1 MFGTKYCPQFLFTQQ
16 DVLLEETHT
25 KNLFRFAVALIIIS
39 SLALSF
45 SACVPDDPGD
55 ATLWI
60 VTEESRISDGMN
72 WQTEQIMKAFKK
84 ANPDVRVTLEILPNE
99 KEHAQERS
107 VRLEQIRTDILAGKG
122 PDVYLIP
129 NETIMNDPLFKDVQQ
144 AMHNG
149 VFADISSYYDADTD
163 LGKEDLVT
171 EVMDGGVVNGARYVL
186 PLRYTYPVLYTDR
199 QLMQAAGLDLEAAS
213 DFNSLFNA
221 LLTADEPQWHCT
233 PASSA
238 ATGYAPFLPPMTDY
252 ASGKV
257 LINEAQMSDLLRK
270 YQGMADTVATS
281 FGMSSYISKGTFFTE
296 QQPIDMGWLHKVVD
310 FSAIS
315 KAENQDLV
323 AIPVRAADGDL
334 VASVSY
340 YAAVGNGCSNPEL
353 AYEFVRE
360 FLTEDVQFERE
371 RLELSKY
378 SATSI
383 ASGLPVRNKGKA
395 DELWTMYKKINKGF
409 GSGEEQTRRKKA
421 VMAVYLTQADV
432 PILDT
437 HIDRVYFATSF
448 DQQAMVDAVR
458 KVLFEQAD
466 IDTVAKDL
474 IFQLQIHAAEG

>member
-1 MFGTKYCPQFLFTQQ
+1 MKKSTI
-16 DVLLEETHT
+16 VLLITLVSM
-25 KNLFRFAVALIIIS
+25 LFLLS
-39 SLALSF
+39 SCAN
-45 SACVPDDPGD
+45 DTDPKEKS
-55 ATLWI
+55 LWI

-72 WQTEQIMKAFKK
+72 WQTEQIIKAFKK
-84 ANPDVRVTLEILPNE
+84 ANPDVTVTLEILPNE

-107 VRLEQIRTDILAGKG
+107 VRLEQIRTDILAGNG

-129 NETIMNDPLFKDVQQ
+129 NETLMNDPLFKDVQQ

-149 VFADISSYYDADTD
+149 VFADISSYYDADIA

-171 EVMDGGVVNGARYVL
+171 EVMDGGVINGARYVL

-213 DFNSLFNA
+213 DFSSLLNA
-221 LLTADEPQWHCT
+221 LLASGEPQWYCT

-238 ATGYAPFLPPMTDY
+238 ATGYAPYLPQMIDY

-257 LINEAQMSDLLRK
+257 LINEAQMADFLRTCLD
-270 YQGMADTVATS
+270 QSNAVS
-281 FGMSSYISKGTFFTE
+281 PNFSMSSYISKGTFFTE
-296 QQPIDMGWLHKVVD
+296 QQPIDMGWLHNAVAL
-310 FSAIS
+310 SAIS

-334 VASVSY
+334 VVCVSY

-353 AYEFVRE
+353 AYKFVRE

-378 SATSI
+378 SATAI
-383 ASGLPVRNKGKA
+383 ASGLPVRSKGKA
-395 DELWTMYKKINKGF
+395 NELWTMYKKINKGF
-409 GSGEEQTRRKKA
+409 GSDEEQTRRKKA
-421 VMAVYLTQADV
+421 VMAVSLTQADLS
-432 PILDT
+432 ILDT
-437 HIDRVYFATSF
+437 HIDRVHFTTSF
-448 DQQAMVDAVR
+448 DQQTMADAVG
-458 KVLFEQAD
+458 KVLLEQAD

-474 IFQLQIHAAEG
+474 IFQLQVHAAEG

>member
-1 MFGTKYCPQFLFTQQ
+1 MKKRT
-16 DVLLEETHT
+16 
-25 KNLFRFAVALIIIS
+25 ALIMFLLIS
-39 SLALSF
+39 MLLLLS
-45 SACVPDDPGD
+45 SCAHDTD
-55 ATLWI
+55 AEERTLWI
-60 VTEESRISDGMN
+60 VTEESRITDGMN
-72 WQTEQIMKAFKK
+72 WQTQQIMKAFKK
-84 ANPDVRVTLEILPNE
+84 ANPEVTVTLEILPNE
-99 KEHAQERS
+99 KDHAQERS
-107 VRLEQIRTDILAGKG
+107 VRLEQIRTDTLAGKG

-149 VFADISSYYDADTD
+149 VFADIGTYYDADTD

-199 QLMQAAGLDLEAAS
+199 QIMQAAGLDLETAAS

-221 LLTADEPQWHCT
+221 LLSTSEQQWHCT

-238 ATGYAPFLPPMTDY
+238 ATGYAPFLPPMIDY

-270 YQGMADTVATS
+270 YQGKADTVATS

-296 QQPIDMGWLHKVVD
+296 QQPIDIGWLHNAVTL
-310 FSAIS
+310 SAIS
-315 KAENQDLV
+315 KTENQDLV

-334 VASVSY
+334 VACVSY

-360 FLTEDVQFERE
+360 FLTEDVQFEQE

-378 SATSI
+378 SAQTI
-383 ASGLPVRNKGKA
+383 ATGLPVRSKGKT

-409 GSGEEQTRRKKA
+409 GSDEEQTRRKKA
-421 VMAVYLTQADV
+421 VMGVTLTQADV

>member
-1 MFGTKYCPQFLFTQQ
+1 MKKRT
-16 DVLLEETHT
+16 
-25 KNLFRFAVALIIIS
+25 ALIMFLLIS
-39 SLALSF
+39 MLLLLS
-45 SACVPDDPGD
+45 SCAHDTD
-55 ATLWI
+55 AEERTLWI
-60 VTEESRISDGMN
+60 VTEESRITDGMN
-72 WQTEQIMKAFKK
+72 WQTQQIMKAFKK
-84 ANPDVRVTLEILPNE
+84 ANPEVTVTLEILPNE
-99 KEHAQERS
+99 KDHAQERS
-107 VRLEQIRTDILAGKG
+107 VRLEQIRTDTLAGKG

-199 QLMQAAGLDLEAAS
+199 QLMQAAGHDLEAAS

-221 LLTADEPQWHCT
+221 LLSTSEQQWHCT

-238 ATGYAPFLPPMTDY
+238 ATGYAPFLPPMIDY

-270 YQGMADTVATS
+270 YQGKADTVATS

-296 QQPIDMGWLHKVVD
+296 QQPIDIGWLHNAVTL
-310 FSAIS
+310 SAIS
-315 KAENQDLV
+315 KTENQDLV

-334 VASVSY
+334 VACVSY

-360 FLTEDVQFERE
+360 FLTEDVQFEQE

-378 SATSI
+378 SAQTI
-383 ASGLPVRNKGKA
+383 ATGLPVRSKGKT

-409 GSGEEQTRRKKA
+409 GSDEEQTRRKKA
-421 VMAVYLTQADV
+421 VMAVSLTQADV

>member
-1 MFGTKYCPQFLFTQQ
+1 MKKSIII
-16 DVLLEETHT
+16 LL
-25 KNLFRFAVALIIIS
+25 VALVSMLFLLS
-39 SLALSF
+39 S
-45 SACVPDDPGD
+45 CTHDTDPEER
-55 ATLWI
+55 TLWI
-60 VTEESRISDGMN
+60 VTEESRITDGMN
-72 WQTEQIMKAFKK
+72 WQTEQIIKAFKK
-84 ANPDVRVTLEILPNE
+84 ENPDVTVTLEILPNE
-99 KEHAQERS
+99 TDHAQERS
-107 VRLEQIRTDILAGKG
+107 VRLEQIRTDILAGNG

-129 NETIMNDPLFKDVQQ
+129 NETLMNDPLFKDVQQ

-149 VFADISSYYDADTD
+149 VFADISSYYDADTT

-171 EVMDGGVVNGARYVL
+171 EVMNGGVVNGARYVL

-238 ATGYAPFLPPMTDY
+238 ATGYAPFLPPMIDY

-257 LINEAQMSDLLRK
+257 RINEAQMAEFLRTCLDQSD
-270 YQGMADTVATS
+270 AVSTNIA
-281 FGMSSYISKGTFFTE
+281 MSSYISKGAFLTE
-296 QQPIDMGWLHKVVD
+296 QQPIDAGWLHQVVE
-310 FSAIS
+310 FGAIS

-323 AIPVRAADGDL
+323 AVPIRAANGDL
-334 VASVSY
+334 VACVSY

-353 AYEFVRE
+353 AYKFVRE

-378 SATSI
+378 SATTI
-383 ASGLPVRNKGKA
+383 ASGLPVRSKGKT

-409 GSGEEQTRRKKA
+409 GSDEDQIRRKKA
-421 VMAVYLTQADV
+421 VMAVSLTQADV

-448 DQQAMVDAVR
+448 DQQTMADAVGT
-458 KVLFEQAD
+458 VLFEQAD

>member
-1 MFGTKYCPQFLFTQQ
+1 MKKSIII
-16 DVLLEETHT
+16 LL
-25 KNLFRFAVALIIIS
+25 VALVSMLFLLS
-39 SLALSF
+39 S
-45 SACVPDDPGD
+45 CTHDTDPEER
-55 ATLWI
+55 TLWI
-60 VTEESRISDGMN
+60 VTEESRITDGMN
-72 WQTEQIMKAFKK
+72 WQTEQIIKAFKK
-84 ANPDVRVTLEILPNE
+84 ENPDVTVTLEILPNE
-99 KEHAQERS
+99 TDHAQERS

-129 NETIMNDPLFKDVQQ
+129 NETLMNEPLFKDVQQ
-144 AMHNG
+144 AMYNG
-149 VFADISSYYDADTD
+149 VFADISSYYDADTT

-199 QLMQAAGLDLEAAS
+199 QIMQAAGLGLEAAS
-213 DFNSLFNA
+213 DFNSLFNV
-221 LLTADEPQWHCT
+221 LLTASEPQWHCT

-238 ATGYAPFLPPMTDY
+238 ATGYASFLPPMIDY

-257 LINEAQMSDLLRK
+257 LINETQMADLLRK
-270 YQGMADTVATS
+270 YQSMADMVAIS

-296 QQPIDMGWLHKVVD
+296 QQPIDMGWLHQVLD

-315 KAENQDLV
+315 QVENQDLV
-323 AIPVRAADGDL
+323 AIPVRATNGDL

-353 AYEFVRE
+353 AYKFIRE

-378 SATSI
+378 SATTI
-383 ASGLPVRNKGKA
+383 ASGLPVRSKGKT

-409 GSGEEQTRRKKA
+409 GSDEEQMRRKKA
-421 VMAVYLTQADV
+421 VMAVSLTQADV
-432 PILDT
+432 PILDA

-458 KVLFEQAD
+458 KVLFEDAD
-466 IDTVAKDL
+466 INTVAKDL
-474 IFQLQIHAAEG
+474 IFQLQLHAAEG

>member
-1 MFGTKYCPQFLFTQQ
+1 MKRIAIS
-16 DVLLEETHT
+16 LL
-25 KNLFRFAVALIIIS
+25 AALIIVMFLLS
-39 SLALSF
+39 SCAN
-45 SACVPDDPGD
+45 DTDPKGQP
-55 ATLWI
+55 LWI

-84 ANPDVRVTLEILPNE
+84 ANPDVTLTLEILPNE

-107 VRLEQIRTDILAGKG
+107 VRLEQIRTEILAGKG
-122 PDVYLIP
+122 PDVYLIS

-163 LGKEDLVT
+163 IGKEDLIT

-199 QLMQAAGLDLEAAS
+199 QIMQAAGLDLETAAS

-221 LLTADEPQWHCT
+221 LLTVDEPQWHCT

-238 ATGYAPFLPPMTDY
+238 ATGYAPYLSPMINY

-257 LINEAQMSDLLRK
+257 LINEAQMSDLLK
-270 YQGMADTVATS
+270 TYQGMADTAATS

-296 QQPIDMGWLHKVVD
+296 QQPIDMGWLHKVVE

-315 KAENQDLV
+315 QVENQDLV
-323 AIPVRAADGDL
+323 AIPVRAANGDL
-334 VASVSY
+334 VACVSY
-340 YAAVGNGCSNPEL
+340 FAAVGNGCSNPEL
-353 AYEFVRE
+353 AYKFIRK

-383 ASGLPVRNKGKA
+383 ASGLPVRSKGKA
-395 DELWTMYKKINKGF
+395 DELWTMYKKINKSF
-409 GSGEEQTRRKKA
+409 GSDEEQMRRKKA
-421 VMAVYLTQADV
+421 VMAVALTQADV
-432 PILDT
+432 PILDA

>member
-1 MFGTKYCPQFLFTQQ
+1 MKKSTL
-16 DVLLEETHT
+16 VLLI
-25 KNLFRFAVALIIIS
+25 ALVSMMFLLS
-39 SLALSF
+39 SCANDTESKEQ
-45 SACVPDDPGD
+45 S
-55 ATLWI
+55 LWI

-72 WQTEQIMKAFKK
+72 WQTEQIVKAFKK
-84 ANPDVRVTLEILPNE
+84 ANPDVTVTLEILPNE

-129 NETIMNDPLFKDVQQ
+129 NETLMNDPLFKDVQQ

-149 VFADISSYYDADTD
+149 VFADISSYYDTDTT

-213 DFNSLFNA
+213 DFNTLFNA
-221 LLTADEPQWHCT
+221 LLTSSEPQWHCT

-238 ATGYAPFLPPMTDY
+238 ATGYAPFLPPMIDY

-257 LINEAQMSDLLRK
+257 LINEAQMSALLRK
-270 YQGMADTVATS
+270 YQGKADTVAIS

-296 QQPIDMGWLHKVVD
+296 QQPIDIGWLHQVVE

-315 KAENQDLV
+315 QVENQDLV
-323 AIPVRAADGDL
+323 AIPIRAANGDL
-334 VASVSY
+334 VACVSY

-383 ASGLPVRNKGKA
+383 ASGLPVRSKGKT
-395 DELWTMYKKINKGF
+395 DELWAMYKKINKGF
-409 GSGEEQTRRKKA
+409 GSDEEQTRRKKA
-421 VMAVYLTQADV
+421 VMAVSLTQADT
-432 PILDT
+432 PILDA

-448 DQQAMVDAVR
+448 DQQTMADAVGT
-458 KVLFEQAD
+458 VLFEQAD

>member
-1 MFGTKYCPQFLFTQQ
+1 MKKSTI
-16 DVLLEETHT
+16 VLLI
-25 KNLFRFAVALIIIS
+25 ALISMLFLLS
-39 SLALSF
+39 SCAN
-45 SACVPDDPGD
+45 DTDPKEQS
-55 ATLWI
+55 LWI
-60 VTEESRISDGMN
+60 VSEESRITDGMN

-84 ANPDVRVTLEILPNE
+84 ANPDVTVTLEILPNE
-99 KEHAQERS
+99 TEHTQERS

-163 LGKEDLVT
+163 LGKEDLIT

-186 PLRYTYPVLYTDR
+186 PLRYTYPVLYTNR

-213 DFNSLFNA
+213 GFNSLFNV
-221 LLTADEPQWHCT
+221 LLTASEPQWHCT

-238 ATGYAPFLPPMTDY
+238 ATGYAPFLPPMIDY

-257 LINEAQMSDLLRK
+257 LINEAQMSNLLRK
-270 YQGMADTVATS
+270 YLGKADTVATS

-296 QQPIDMGWLHKVVD
+296 QQPIDMGWLHKVVE

-315 KAENQDLV
+315 QVENQDLV
-323 AIPVRAADGDL
+323 AIPVRAANGDL
-334 VASVSY
+334 VACVSY

-371 RLELSKY
+371 RLELPKY
-378 SATSI
+378 SATTI
-383 ASGLPVRNKGKA
+383 ASGLPVRSKGKA
-395 DELWTMYKKINKGF
+395 AELWTLYKKVNKDWG
-409 GSGEEQTRRKKA
+409 GDAEQLRRKKA
-421 VMAVYLTQADV
+421 VMGVTLTQADV

-448 DQQAMVDAVR
+448 DQQTMADAVG
-458 KVLFEQAD
+458 KVLFEQVD